1 MSREQVRRELTREIG
16 AGAASAVTEVL
27 GLRALAA
34 KHAREHASVV
44 QVLEA
49 KEVEL
54 TFTVRCGHCEGSAAL
69 LSPPFLRSPAPL
81 AFFSTAPQPPPP
93 TWCSAG
99 W

>member
-1 MSREQVRRELTREIG
+1 M
-16 AGAASAVTEVL
+16 TEVL

-54 TFTVRCGHCEGSAAL
+54 TFTVRCGHCGGAAGSRLLHPFALTSPLSPFFTAPTPTRLCSAA
-69 LSPPFLRSPAPL
+69 
-81 AFFSTAPQPPPP
+81 
-93 TWCSAG
+93 W
-99 W
+99 